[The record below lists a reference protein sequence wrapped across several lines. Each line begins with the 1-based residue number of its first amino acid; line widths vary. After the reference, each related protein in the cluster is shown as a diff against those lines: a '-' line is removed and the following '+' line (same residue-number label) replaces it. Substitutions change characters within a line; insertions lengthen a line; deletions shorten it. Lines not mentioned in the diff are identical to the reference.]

1 MRFFEIFEILYEFF
15 EIFWNFIKFWNFD
28 LFLQFDWP
36 TGNEISSLVGQCWNT
51 EYTIDKNRHKPEYT
65 SREVYSLH
73 ERCSHSELELRKCCL
88 GQSAK
93 SKIPYHLVIYIFLGL
108 TWLRCFAWFIV
119 CFFLNL
125 LWLFGFPNCLPHHI
139 FVSVPSQDLDFQR
152 QCRGLFCIYWF
163 AVMVGYSFCQIF
175 SYRCLK
181 CFFFVFIALCLSA
194 M

>member
-1 MRFFEIFEILYEFF
+1 MIR
-15 EIFWNFIKFWNFD
+15 
-28 LFLQFDWP
+28 
-36 TGNEISSLVGQCWNT
+36 S
-51 EYTIDKNRHKPEYT
+51 EYT
-65 SREVYSLH
+65 SRDVYSGLCLFLSIVYSVFQ
-73 ERCSHSELELRKCCL
+73 RCPTRDEISFPV

-93 SKIPYHLVIYIFLGL
+93 SKIPYHLIIYIFLGL

-125 LWLFGFPNCLPHHI
+125 LYLFGFPNCLPHHI

-181 CFFFVFIALCLSA
+181 CFFFCLHCIVFICYVTCIYDVKLIFFYSTIVLFWVLIKGSIAI
-194 M
+194 